1 MIGAVVVDGDGLVV
15 DLGWCRRPSRA
26 RREREMSGGTAA
38 GGEEAEGDEGALRG
52 RVLSGG
58 GTVQASQGWWRA

>member
-1 MIGAVVVDGDGLVV
+1 MPATIEGEAGARDE
-15 DLGWCRRPSRA
+15 RRDSR
-26 RREREMSGGTAA
+26 

-58 GTVQASQGWWRA
+58 GTVQASGGCW